1 MKPCFYAKSPGNEGY
16 IKNMEVLAFH
26 GLDGWAIFQ
35 MALYRKE
42 GRYYLYGAG
51 RGNPV
56 CPILDVTDPERPKL
70 VERLCVAP
78 DNPRQKVGRSRRGGR
93 PAHHS
98 PLLRRQRLRCRGG
111 LPSGTIRNG
120 PERLYDF

>member
-26 GLDGWAIFQ
+26 DLDGWAIFQ

-56 CPILDVTDPERPKL
+56 WFGKRYFGALSALRGDIGGRSILAQHSKEVLFYPAEQAEVTDIDTPPCK
-70 VERLCVAP
+70 
-78 DNPRQKVGRSRRGGR
+78 S
-93 PAHHS
+93 
-98 PLLRRQRLRCRGG
+98 
-111 LPSGTIRNG
+111 
-120 PERLYDF
+120 

>member
-51 RGNPV
+51 GE
-56 CPILDVTDPERPKL
+56 I
-70 VERLCVAP
+70 
-78 DNPRQKVGRSRRGGR
+78 RSAR
-93 PAHHS
+93 
-98 PLLRRQRLRCRGG
+98 
-111 LPSGTIRNG
+111 
-120 PERLYDF
+120 FWM